1 MREIVTDRTA
11 AGPHETKWTNNKK
24 KKNRLVALL
33 RSSHIQTMK
42 TMTNVATLINKEA
55 AKLDKLL
62 PRCKDHPALV
72 DDDVAKA
79 EVAVDALL
87 LMLLLVLVELAEAV
101 VVVPVG
107 GRTVDVSTAAERSSV
122 VVGVITEVGIE
133 RDVAGGVVPE
143 MESEDADDDDVPGE
157 EIRVMAKAGLVSPE
171 SPNKTMR

>member
-1 MREIVTDRTA
+1 
-11 AGPHETKWTNNKK
+11 
-24 KKNRLVALL
+24 
-33 RSSHIQTMK
+33 MK

-79 EVAVDALL
+79 EVAVDVLL
-87 LMLLLVLVELAEAV
+87 LMLLIVLAELAEAV

-107 GRTVDVSTAAERSSV
+107 GRTVDVSTAAEGLSV

-133 RDVAGGVVPE
+133 RDVLGSVVPE
-143 MESEDADDDDVPGE
+143 MEPEDADDNDVSGPGE